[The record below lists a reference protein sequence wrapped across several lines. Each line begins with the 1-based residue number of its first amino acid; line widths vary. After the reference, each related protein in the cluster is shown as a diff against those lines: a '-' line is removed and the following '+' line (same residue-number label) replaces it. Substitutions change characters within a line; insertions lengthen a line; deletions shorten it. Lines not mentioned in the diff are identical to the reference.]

1 MSDLNAGTFEF
12 SKTLIYLSL
21 SLIVF
26 RIICD
31 NVLLF
36 SLIFCLLCAK
46 LSTWRI
52 EQASS
57 MLLRLVAFLH
67 FICLEAEK
75 TRRKTAGEWKEHSIV
90 LATKQSINFF
100 FYFGK
105 SYLCGLGFW
114 YCGVCVQN
122 KIQSLAGQHSDV
134 LENLTPKVRKRVEFL
149 KEIQAC
155 LCLFSMCFNVIL
167 LVEKVRVYCF
177 KWCAIRSSC
186 RVYATHSLSMIWTC
200 CKFVTKLQTCAEC

>member
-1 MSDLNAGTFEF
+1 M
-12 SKTLIYLSL
+12 
-21 SLIVF
+21 
-26 RIICD
+26 
-31 NVLLF
+31 
-36 SLIFCLLCAK
+36 IFCLLCAK

-114 YCGVCVQN
+114 YCGVFVCR
-122 KIQSLAGQHSDV
+122 IRFSLWLD
-134 LENLTPKVRKRVEFL
+134 NTP
-149 KEIQAC
+149 
-155 LCLFSMCFNVIL
+155 MCSRIL
-167 LVEKVRVYCF
+167 LRKSGNVSSFSKRSRHVYVYF
-177 KWCAIRSSC
+177 QCALMLYCWLKKYVSIVSNGAR
-186 RVYATHSLSMIWTC
+186 
-200 CKFVTKLQTCAEC
+200 